1 MQGLL
6 IPLSFAIWIGIWVL
20 VVKKRGRLGKV
31 PANLLGA
38 VAGLICSTLF
48 LSAVLPEPTQTES
61 AAARG
66 AATPSQPQE
75 LDDQVADVPSEAI
88 DRITRLYLNHKIY
101 PNDPT
106 LCEAKRVG
114 GRDMVG
120 CRAQRWGGDSQVQVW
135 EYSQG
140 KFKPINGSA
149 RTLAEGKFANE
160 SDVKLSPLP
169 LPSDIDVEAAVKA
182 FTKG

>member
-6 IPLSFAIWIGIWVL
+6 IPLSFALWIGIWIL
-20 VVKKRGRLGKV
+20 VVKKRGRLRKV
-31 PANLLGA
+31 PANLIGA
-38 VAGLICSTLF
+38 IAGFIGATLF
-48 LSAVLPEPTQTES
+48 LAAVLPEPPHAESS
-61 AAARG
+61 AASKAS
-66 AATPSQPQE
+66 AAEDLQPGSQE
-75 LDDQVADVPSEAI
+75 SDVPSEVI
-88 DRITRLYLNHKIY
+88 DRIIGLYLKHKIY

-106 LCEAKRVG
+106 ICEAKRVG

-120 CRAQRWGGDSQVQVW
+120 CRANMWGGYSQVHVW

-140 KFKPINGSA
+140 KFKSINGSA

-160 SDVKLSPLP
+160 STVEVSPLP
-169 LPSDIDVEAAVKA
+169 LPSDINVDSVVKA